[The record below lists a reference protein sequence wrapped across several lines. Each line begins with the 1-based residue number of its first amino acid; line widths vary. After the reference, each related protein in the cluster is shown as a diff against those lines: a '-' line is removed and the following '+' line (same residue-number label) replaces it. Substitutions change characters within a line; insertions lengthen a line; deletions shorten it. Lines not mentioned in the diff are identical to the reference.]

1 MVAINVIL
9 VQSCRSRLTLLPV
22 PGGHLELSLD
32 VNADTALEGVRTYF
46 FQRWRA
52 EVHCL
57 SWLFPED
64 FSLRANEEQLPFL
77 VVCVDAT
84 GDLSLELVR
93 DTACTAAHS
102 DRSNG
107 INPLLATATNPFPS
121 EPWSFP
127 DWLPHISEWIRG
139 HFPQVRRISQV
150 RCCPNGA
157 VLKIDSLQRRY
168 YLKQQFEPLA
178 YESGLLR
185 ILNRRI
191 PGVAPVLLPVFPD
204 INTHITEAISGVP
217 IDEKSW
223 GNVLRHAA
231 RIQIES
237 ADFVHELNRAAVP
250 HHDVSAMAKNTA
262 TIMSNLVALQTRSPN
277 ALTATEVEKLNL
289 LLHKTA
295 ADFEALCRCELPE
308 TLVHGD
314 LNQSNAISSASG
326 GTVFID
332 WALSRITH
340 PFFTLAAAVFA
351 RYDRN
356 QGPNL
361 SYENLCNAYLE
372 PWRDFQ
378 RNDHLKPALEAAS
391 RLFWIDSARA
401 MALLCRLGH
410 IRNLINLPRFLRA
423 ALRAYRLL
431 P

>member
-150 RCCPNGA
+150 RCCLRIRL
-157 VLKIDSLQRRY
+157 VED
-168 YLKQQFEPLA
+168 FEPKDPWGSA
-178 YESGLLR
+178 C
-185 ILNRRI
+185 
-191 PGVAPVLLPVFPD
+191 VA
-204 INTHITEAISGVP
+204 SGV
-217 IDEKSW
+217 S
-223 GNVLRHAA
+223 RHK
-231 RIQIES
+231 
-237 ADFVHELNRAAVP
+237 H
-250 HHDVSAMAKNTA
+250 
-262 TIMSNLVALQTRSPN
+262 
-277 ALTATEVEKLNL
+277 
-289 LLHKTA
+289 
-295 ADFEALCRCELPE
+295 
-308 TLVHGD
+308 
-314 LNQSNAISSASG
+314 
-326 GTVFID
+326 
-332 WALSRITH
+332 TH
-340 PFFTLAAAVFA
+340 YRGHL
-351 RYDRN
+351 
-356 QGPNL
+356 
-361 SYENLCNAYLE
+361 
-372 PWRDFQ
+372 WRT
-378 RNDHLKPALEAAS
+378 
-391 RLFWIDSARA
+391 
-401 MALLCRLGH
+401 
-410 IRNLINLPRFLRA
+410 
-423 ALRAYRLL
+423 YR
-431 P
+431 